1 MLEVFKTQKLK
12 TEKNLFLNFLVDLCT
27 KMYRIK
33 FLVPFKIVSN
43 KIVPKKL
50 ITQIIFEIF
59 IFLPTFLKIS
69 QNFYFIKKVKLSLST
84 PKSPFFKPFYY
95 H

>member
-12 TEKNLFLNFLVDLCT
+12 TEKNLFFNFLVDLCT

-50 ITQIIFEIF
+50 ITQIIF
-59 IFLPTFLKIS
+59 
-69 QNFYFIKKVKLSLST
+69 
-84 PKSPFFKPFYY
+84 
-95 H
+95 